1 MQKNQKINTINFLLD
16 GKKTFAKEKS
26 EQRTKKLKAIYNKP
40 NEIEAYKE
48 KLKIIMKNENVIF

>member
-1 MQKNQKINTINFLLD
+1 ME
-16 GKKTFAKEKS
+16 KKTFAKEKS

-40 NEIEAYKE
+40 NEIETYKE